1 MNAQELRK
9 QVEKY
14 RQEALSAADKYMS
27 RHVGIKI
34 EQGAE
39 MLKTKCVV
47 NISDSP
53 SNQEKI
59 IISQ

>member
-14 RQEALSAADKYMS
+14 RQEALSVADKYMS

-34 EQGAE
+34 E
-39 MLKTKCVV
+39 
-47 NISDSP
+47 
-53 SNQEKI
+53 
-59 IISQ
+59 